1 MQLQHR
7 ARQVDRVGQDGGQ
20 SFRDFLVRRKQNA
33 KQRKSSQRDKPFIY
47 SAKKIKIMTLK
58 LIFVYDRLWLIL
70 KVPGIDLSLP
80 LPGHIGINEV
90 DKTLHSNWFC
100 FDVAMNEIGR
110 KVRKQSQDY
119 QKQSK

>member
-70 KVPGIDLSLP
+70 KS
-80 LPGHIGINEV
+80 HWN
-90 DKTLHSNWFC
+90 
-100 FDVAMNEIGR
+100 
-110 KVRKQSQDY
+110 
-119 QKQSK
+119 